1 VKLVIEK
8 KDLDSSKDDN
18 DVCADAG
25 VVSGDVG
32 GGADASGVLGGVW
45 VVVVMLVI
53 LWGWYKWWWWWC

>member
-1 VKLVIEK
+1 
-8 KDLDSSKDDN
+8 
-18 DVCADAG
+18 VCADAG